1 MLNIPSGLQIT
12 YLILF
17 EPTEK
22 CGQKQGMLEYGG
34 ICQDALNVKTESHS
48 NPVHFLWTDQYDH
61 GEVENI

>member
-22 CGQKQGMLEYGG
+22 CGQKQGMPEYGG

-48 NPVHFLWTDQYDH
+48 NPMHFL
-61 GEVENI
+61 